1 MAGNTY
7 VNNTGRQEVISA
19 VQILDFV
26 EIAVA
31 GNYAAF
37 DIPPKAVL
45 LSGSVKVLEVFD
57 TGRTAAIVLDG
68 DTLIAAA
75 ALDAVA
81 TTALTIPT
89 KQYSAQVQ
97 GVITTS
103 GAMTQGKALIE
114 IQYVLEGRSAFSHG

>member
-1 MAGNTY
+1 MAGNNY

-19 VQILDFV
+19 VQVLDYKQ
-26 EIAVA
+26 IAVA
-31 GNYAAF
+31 GVYAAL

-57 TGRTAAIVLDG
+57 TGRTAAIALDG
-68 DTLIAAA
+68 DTLVAAA

-89 KQYSAQVQ
+89 KQYDSQVQ
-97 GVITTS
+97 ATITTS
-103 GAMTQGKALIE
+103 GAMTQGKALVIVEYVIE
-114 IQYVLEGRSAFSHG
+114 ARSAFSHG